1 VTYHGLRKLY
11 RVRVMSCL
19 HLFCHCVNK
28 VVPKETL
35 ILKLAAMKH
44 FLSIC
49 VHGGTQTSRSQNY
62 GHTHTH
68 THVVCCSYY
77 IKFTLLLLLLSSSSS
92 SSSSL
97 FRTIKIKEELTGGI
111 YSTRGSCKKLIQNFR
126 CEA

>member
-1 VTYHGLRKLY
+1 MSPKRGIDLTSKFTDILIVIEVWDRNVTYHGLRKLY

-68 THVVCCSYY
+68 M
-77 IKFTLLLLLLSSSSS
+77 LSAVH
-92 SSSSL
+92 
-97 FRTIKIKEELTGGI
+97 TT
-111 YSTRGSCKKLIQNFR
+111 
-126 CEA
+126 